1 MGELGIFKKTGSSLT
16 FELSDSIHLSK
27 SNNTGINY
35 RLFEM
40 MNFFK
45 SHVVKK
51 RHAIKTTNKI
61 KKNSK
66 NCARRVVVSV
76 VKKGYIFI

>member
-1 MGELGIFKKTGSSLT
+1 
-16 FELSDSIHLSK
+16 LSDSIHLSK

-35 RLFEM
+35 RWFEI
-40 MNFFK
+40 MNFLK

-61 KKNSK
+61 KTK
-66 NCARRVVVSV
+66 
-76 VKKGYIFI
+76 

>member
-16 FELSDSIHLSK
+16 FESSDSIHLSK

-40 MNFFK
+40 MNFLK

-51 RHAIKTTNKI
+51 RHAIKTNPIPPLAHALIIKI
-61 KKNSK
+61 
-66 NCARRVVVSV
+66 
-76 VKKGYIFI
+76 YPPT

>member
-35 RLFEM
+35 RWFEI
-40 MNFFK
+40 MNFLK

-51 RHAIKTTNKI
+51 RHAIKTTNK
-61 KKNSK
+61 KK
-66 NCARRVVVSV
+66 
-76 VKKGYIFI
+76 KKIVIALEKWLLAL